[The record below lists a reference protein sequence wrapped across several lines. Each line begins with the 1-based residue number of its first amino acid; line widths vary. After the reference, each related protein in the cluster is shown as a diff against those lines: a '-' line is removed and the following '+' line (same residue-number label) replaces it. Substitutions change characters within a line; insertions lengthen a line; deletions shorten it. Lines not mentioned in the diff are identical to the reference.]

1 MLDTTASILS
11 YTAFLEGA
19 TVVTQFQELQYAV
32 SLILDAVRV
41 PVQVVYQLGLEEL
54 YGVNHRAVVTSVP
67 GAGFVN
73 HASARN
79 QPTLRNILAEDGVP
93 SVWIINVEKLAYI
106 RAAAFGATVST
117 TVVRCQWSR

>member
-54 YGVNHRAVVTSVP
+54 YGVNHRAVVTSVQLIQVIYP
-67 GAGFVN
+67 QLFAN
-73 HASARN
+73 
-79 QPTLRNILAEDGVP
+79 
-93 SVWIINVEKLAYI
+93 
-106 RAAAFGATVST
+106 
-117 TVVRCQWSR
+117 